1 MSSHQDFQDLE
12 PSFSII
18 RTVKKTKF
26 KHFIREEKVKVK
38 VKVKIKVKVMIRY
51 TLPDVALG
59 AIPPAPCIGTIE

>member
-26 KHFIREEKVKVK
+26 EDFIGEEKAK